1 MSMLYIALCD
11 GCSDREKSEHEKKR
25 TKETEGEEESLS
37 LLELSPCI
45 LQLVL

>member
-1 MSMLYIALCD
+1 MLYTALCD
-11 GCSDREKSEHEKKR
+11 GCSDREKSEKFYEKKR
-25 TKETEGEEESLS
+25 TKETEEGEESLS